1 MNPHTLIMVQNQCI
15 ERQQVELA
23 EAWRIISGLESTL
36 TNLGFSRK
44 DKPAA
49 KEWLERNEKYKP
61 CAPP

>member
-23 EAWRIISGLESTL
+23 EAWRII
-36 TNLGFSRK
+36 NLLHSEYMTDP
-44 DKPAA
+44 DKAVYPKAL
-49 KEWLERNEKYKP
+49 EWLKRNEKYKP